1 MTAVAE
7 PENFLERIFRRL
19 ADAPNTRFL
28 QEVRGGKGASASGSE
43 LLSLIAQA
51 RAFLRSAGLKRGDR
65 CALHA
70 GNSVRWVAADL
81 AIIAEGLIAVP
92 LYSRQAASEVAAML
106 RDCSPA
112 LVISGDASLG
122 DAIAREWPEH
132 PRIAAL
138 DEVFDATKSASTP
151 PEPPVPQTSKDPA
164 TIIYTS
170 GTSGEAKGVILTVG
184 NLDHMLRCTNERLN
198 DLMVGY
204 SGQDHVFHYLP
215 FCFAGSWILLL
226 TSLLRGSLLSM
237 ATDLSKLA
245 EDMRSASPH
254 YFLNVPVLLERM
266 RTGVDEQIRKTGG
279 VVQAIYEHAKDA
291 WVRRRMGDESASK
304 FWIWLANLLVFPTV
318 RKKMIG
324 GNLRGLI
331 CGSAPL
337 AVETQLY
344 FTMLAIPVLQ
354 VYGLTETTA
363 ICTMDRPG
371 RVEPGF
377 VGPAIPEVEMKLG
390 EQDEILVRGPNI
402 FAGYWN
408 RTVATAQAMRDG
420 WFHTGDQGEVNKAGN
435 WRIIGRLKN
444 LIVLSSGHNVAP
456 EPIEDMILH
465 LLPDAQQVV
474 LVGHGKPFVGAVVT
488 GDVTRDEVNE
498 ALEIANPQWPHY
510 KRVRSFLI
518 HPEPFSVENGLLTA
532 NGKLR
537 RDAISARLQAQIEE
551 MYSATP
557 AA

>member
-19 ADAPNTRFL
+19 AEAPNTRFL
-28 QEVRGGKGASASGSE
+28 QEVRGGKGPSASGSE

-106 RDCSPA
+106 RDCSPT

-151 PEPPVPQTSKDPA
+151 PEPPVPLTSKDPA

-279 VVQAIYEHAKDA
+279 VVHAIYEHAKEA
-291 WVRRRMGDESASK
+291 WFRRRMGDESASK
-304 FWIWLANLLVFPTV
+304 FWIWVANLLVFPTV

>member
-1 MTAVAE
+1 MTAVAG
-7 PENFLERIFRRL
+7 PANFLERIFRRL
-19 ADAPNTRFL
+19 ADAPKTRL
-28 QEVRGGKGASASGSE
+28 LREVRGGKGPSASGSE

-51 RAFLRSAGLKRGDR
+51 RAFLKSAGLKRGDR

-81 AIIAEGLIAVP
+81 AIMAEGLIAVP
-92 LYSRQAASEVAAML
+92 LYSRQAASELAVML
-106 RDCSPA
+106 RDCSPV
-112 LVISGDASLG
+112 LIISGDATLG

-132 PRIAAL
+132 PRIAVL
-138 DEVFDATKSASTP
+138 DEVFEATKSASTVS
-151 PEPPVPQTSKDPA
+151 EAPVALTAKDPV

-226 TSLLRGSLLSM
+226 TSLLRGSLLTM

-279 VVQAIYEHAKDA
+279 VVHVVYEHAKEV
-291 WVRRRMGDESASK
+291 WFRRRMGDESASK

-324 GNLRGLI
+324 GDLRGLI

-363 ICTMDRPG
+363 ICTMDCPG

-408 RTVATAQAMRDG
+408 RSAATAQAMRDG
-420 WFHTGDQGEVNKAGN
+420 WFHTGDQGELNQAGN

-518 HPEPFSVENGLLTA
+518 HPEPFSVESGLLTA

-537 RDAISARLQAQIEE
+537 REAISARLQTQIEE

>member
-7 PENFLERIFRRL
+7 PANFLERILRRL
-19 ADAPNTRFL
+19 ADAPNTSFL
-28 QEVRGGKGASASGSE
+28 HEVRGGKGPSAAGSDV
-43 LLSLIAQA
+43 LSLIAQA
-51 RAFLRSAGLKRGDR
+51 RSFLRSAGLKRGDR

-70 GNSVRWVAADL
+70 GNSVNWVATDL
-81 AIIAEGLIAVP
+81 AIMAEGLIAVP
-92 LYSRQAASEVAAML
+92 LYSRQAASELAVML

-112 LVISGDASLG
+112 LVISGDASLR

-132 PRIAAL
+132 PRIAVL
-138 DEVFDATKSASTP
+138 DEVFAAAKPAQTA
-151 PEPPVPQTSKDPA
+151 PEPPLALTSKDPV

-198 DLMVGY
+198 DLMAGH

-226 TSLLRGSLLSM
+226 TSLLRGSLLTL

-245 EDMRSASPH
+245 EDMRATSPH

-266 RTGVDEQIRKTGG
+266 RTGVDEQIHKTGG
-279 VVQAIYEHAKDA
+279 AIHAIYEHAKDA
-291 WVRRRMGDESASK
+291 WFRRRMGDESASS
-304 FWIWLANLLVFPTV
+304 FWIWLANLLVFPTI

-363 ICTMDRPG
+363 ICTMDCPG

-377 VGPAIPEVEMKLG
+377 VGPAIPKVEMKLG
-390 EQDEILVRGPNI
+390 EQDEVLVRGPNI

-408 RTVATAQAMRDG
+408 RAEATANAMRDG
-420 WFHTGDQGEVNKAGN
+420 WFHTGDQGEVNEAGN

-474 LVGHGKPFVGAVVT
+474 LVGHGKPFVAAIVT
-488 GDVTRDEVNE
+488 GDVSRDEVNQ

-510 KRVRSFLI
+510 KRVRSFLL

-537 RDAISARLQAQIEE
+537 REAINARFQAQIEE